1 MSESASQSAH
11 RPRKRL
17 WIAFLPIFIFTGLAL
32 IFAKG
37 LMNDDPG
44 RIPSVLLGKPVPEFD
59 LPALEGLTGDNA
71 AVGGLSTKDL
81 NAGKVTLVNV
91 WASWCGPCRQE
102 HPLLMKLAKDRAVR
116 LVGINY
122 KDKAENARRFL
133 GSLGNPFSRI
143 GVDSKGIT
151 AVDWGVYGVPETFI
165 VDGAGII
172 RYKWIGPMTESA
184 LNKELL
190 PRIRSTQAKSNR

>member
-1 MSESASQSAH
+1 MQ
-11 RPRKRL
+11 
-17 WIAFLPIFIFTGLAL
+17 
-32 IFAKG
+32 
-37 LMNDDPG
+37 M
-44 RIPSVLLGKPVPEFD
+44 
-59 LPALEGLTGDNA
+59 
-71 AVGGLSTKDL
+71 
-81 NAGKVTLVNV
+81 
-91 WASWCGPCRQE
+91 
-102 HPLLMKLAKDRAVR
+102 AKDHAVH

-165 VDGAGII
+165 VDGACVI

-190 PRIRSTQAKSNR
+190 PLIRSTQAKSNR